1 MSGRAGMRT
10 TLAALA
16 AAAVLIVPTAADAA
30 GGAQVASTG
39 DGPNATKSGA
49 IVNWVSGF
57 KLSVSKA
64 TTCKKH
70 KCTAKIQPLAIC
82 SVDCSVSGTGTLKG
96 LGGKA
101 HFADSATFGA
111 NFRFGLF
118 VTVKGGLLRLMR
130 QSPGKFHLSETLTAT
145 DPATGATDT
154 ITRTFGFK
162 R

>member
-1 MSGRAGMRT
+1 MTSRAGMRT
-10 TLAALA
+10 TIAALA
-16 AAAVLIVPTAADAA
+16 AAGALIVPAATTATAGAA
-30 GGAQVASTG
+30 TTSGGPV
-39 DGPNATKSGA
+39 ATKSGA
-49 IVNWVSGF
+49 IVNWVSGR
-57 KLSVSKA
+57 KLSVSKS
-64 TTCKKH
+64 TTCKHH
-70 KCTAKIQPLAIC
+70 KCTAKIQPLAQC
-82 SVDCSVSGTGTLKG
+82 SVTCDVSATGTLKG

-101 HFADSATFGA
+101 HFADRKVFNA
-111 NFRFGLF
+111 NSPFGLY

>member
-1 MSGRAGMRT
+1 MTSRTGVRT
-10 TLAALA
+10 TIVALA
-16 AAAVLIVPTAADAA
+16 AAAALIAPTAAAYGEQAA
-30 GGAQVASTG
+30 GAG
-39 DGPNATKSGA
+39 GPIATKSGA
-49 IVNWVSGF
+49 IVNWVSGR
-57 KLSVSKA
+57 KLSVSKS
-64 TTCKKH
+64 TTCTKH

-82 SVDCSVSGTGTLKG
+82 SVPCDVSANGTLKG

-101 HFADSATFGA
+101 HFADHAHFDA
-111 NFRFGLF
+111 NVRFGLY

-145 DPATGATDT
+145 DSSTGATDT

>member
-1 MSGRAGMRT
+1 MPT

-16 AAAVLIVPTAADAA
+16 VAAALIVPTAAAAA
-30 GGAQVASTG
+30 GGAQVASAG
-39 DGPNATKSGA
+39 DGPVATKSGA
-49 IVNWVSGF
+49 IVNWVSGL

-64 TTCKKH
+64 TTCNKKH
-70 KCTAKIQPLAIC
+70 KCTAKIQPLAVC

-101 HFADSATFGA
+101 HFADSASFSA